1 MNKFKFNTRT
11 SKAEAQLRSLDLVE
25 VIKSPTLTSG
35 VETQVDLDAVM
46 PTDID
51 DPYPVV
57 ILINGTGGCGK
68 GTLIKQIHQ
77 YTEAPVY
84 ELSTVDPIRPVAKDL
99 IKCQQD
105 WWMDLYAEDDRP
117 MSAADEVDEKGGPY
131 RQLLRDIKEAWSKHG
146 DGPNAYAIGATI
158 RLIEDRNWTVGEDG
172 LPYRDPLSEFPMP
185 AMIFVNVREPE
196 NLDAL
201 KEAYWELG
209 LLCITLK
216 MEGIE
221 HEEKDLASSDLL
233 VDDYAYDLVIRNKG
247 TIDDLSVLAF
257 TMSTFIRRANRMYGI
272 SVAESK
278 IDPMEALGQKVL
290 YVLSTEIDL
299 ASDDPDLDDPDL
311 LVGVSSGSLT
321 SVSSFEYMPL
331 IDQLHALENRDK
343 KALYIAAAKAVSS
356 HGYELKEAGS
366 TYTIVTLVP
375 SYLAAYPNGY
385 RALTPKELIDL
396 TREIVRDVAFPRSAA
411 FPSIPS
417 TNVIHT
423 NTSPKEGPFEP
434 LPFRTNASNINGVW
448 TANSGLENTNNT

>member
-68 GTLIKQIHQ
+68 GTLIKLIRQ
-77 YTEAPVY
+77 YSEAPVY

-117 MSAADEVDEKGGPY
+117 MDATTEEDEKGGPY
-131 RQLLRDIKEAWSKHG
+131 RQLLSDIKEAWGRHN
-146 DGPNAYAIGATI
+146 DGPNAYAVGATI

-172 LPYRDPLSEFPMP
+172 LPYRDALSEFSLP

-233 VDDYAYDLVIRNKG
+233 VDDYKYNLVIRNKG
-247 TIDDLSVLAF
+247 TVDDLSVLAF
-257 TMSTFIRRANRMYGI
+257 TLSTFIRRANRMYGI
-272 SVAESK
+272 SVSQSR
-278 IDPMEALGQKVL
+278 IDPMDTLGRAAYKELMELIPADRGGVFCSVNGISGFDVLMLVKQIEAIV
-290 YVLSTEIDL
+290 T
-299 ASDDPDLDDPDL
+299 DDP
-311 LVGVSSGSLT
+311 
-321 SVSSFEYMPL
+321 
-331 IDQLHALENRDK
+331 
-343 KALYIAAAKAVSS
+343 
-356 HGYELKEAGS
+356 
-366 TYTIVTLVP
+366 
-375 SYLAAYPNGY
+375 AAYARLGKLVSKYYPDEQKLLLMDEEAAITVGREFVTSERKQSEPPMFLYNSSSNTMPGSAGTTKEDGFSPNS
-385 RALTPKELIDL
+385 
-396 TREIVRDVAFPRSAA
+396 F
-411 FPSIPS
+411 
-417 TNVIHT
+417 H
-423 NTSPKEGPFEP
+423 
-434 LPFRTNASNINGVW
+434 
-448 TANSGLENTNNT
+448 